1 MINFEEGSVA
11 YKLYQNKIL
20 RYFFSAGVAT
30 GLDVMVYAI
39 SFNFIFQ
46 KKIVYTPLI
55 AISPHVASLMIS
67 YSCGLITN
75 FFIARYVVFSES
87 TGKRRYQFSRF
98 FIVGVIG
105 FFANY
110 SVLRLLVEGFAIWP
124 TFARIISALSLG
136 VLSFYLH
143 KIFSFRIKKNEN
155 EPANTLQ

>member
-1 MINFEEGSVA
+1 MM
-11 YKLYQNKIL
+11 KLNGDTLLSRLFQNKVI
-20 RYFFSAGVAT
+20 RYFFSAGIAT
-30 GLDVMVYAI
+30 GLDVIIYSF

-46 KKIVYTPLI
+46 KKVVYTPVI

-87 TGKRRYQFSRF
+87 TGKKRNQFYRF

-110 SVLRLLVEGFAIWP
+110 GVLRFLVEVLGVWP
-124 TFARIISALSLG
+124 TFSRVISALSLG

-143 KIFSFRIKKNEN
+143 KIFSFRIKQNQYES
-155 EPANTLQ
+155 